1 MFDFWQS
8 LTTALDRVVML
19 PSLIQTAFPS
29 LPAPKRVR
37 DVVRSCDRTM
47 DDFLREV
54 QRLFEAPLKSTSLLA
69 MSEKLQEQFEQK
81 LQTSNICMLPSY
93 NHTLP
98 TGHEQGTY
106 LALDVGGS
114 TFRIALVELNGKNSA
129 GKNMRIAN
137 MRSYRIDNSVRALKG
152 HSFFDWMAEKIE
164 EAIADPEV
172 KKINETST
180 LPMGLA
186 WSFPV
191 EQTSIRSGMLLE
203 MGKGFRATE
212 GTLGQDLS
220 ELIMRPCRSRGLNVR
235 MDSIVNDASATLLSR
250 AYENGSTRLALIL
263 GTGTNAAIHLP
274 VSALAHSK
282 FGDRPQSWHDKA
294 DHVLV
299 NTELS
304 MFGKN
309 ILPTTRWDD
318 YLNITHT
325 RPDFQP
331 FEHLISGRYL
341 GEIIRL
347 ILLEAIGTAGLF
359 NGEVPDKFS
368 EPYSLDTGIIAVIE
382 SDETAALS
390 KSCAIFQ
397 TNHPL
402 TKPPTCSD
410 LLFIR
415 QVSQLVSHRAAAYL
429 ASGIHALWS
438 LRAST
443 EGLSPASAGRVT
455 IGCNGSVIEKYPY
468 FKDLCQSYLDEL
480 TDLSGAEPHSIVLE
494 TAIESAIFG
503 AAVGVSCLQDDTE

>member
-294 DHVLV
+294 DH
-299 NTELS
+299 
-304 MFGKN
+304 
-309 ILPTTRWDD
+309 
-318 YLNITHT
+318 
-325 RPDFQP
+325 
-331 FEHLISGRYL
+331 HLISGRYL